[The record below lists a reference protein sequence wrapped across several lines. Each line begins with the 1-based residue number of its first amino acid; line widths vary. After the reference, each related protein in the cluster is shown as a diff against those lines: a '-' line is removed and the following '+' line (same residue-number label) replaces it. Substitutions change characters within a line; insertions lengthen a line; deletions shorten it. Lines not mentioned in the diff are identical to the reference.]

1 MTEPADTAEA
11 RDGGFLAPRPDAKPV
26 DHCFRCGVE
35 TPPGQGLCDEHN
47 PHHLSGPSSTQMHAT
62 IFGGIVLGVI
72 GFFVLAGLLVG
83 TTGPYAAEVIAASA
97 DPNGLI
103 AISFTVTNEGES
115 EGVADCR
122 ITRDGVLRPEDLAL
136 RTAAVPP
143 GETMTFEREI
153 DPRPGGVVAYDPEA
167 MSVICT

>member
-1 MTEPADTAEA
+1 MTEPADAAET
-11 RDGGFLAPRPDAKPV
+11 REGGFLAPKPDAKPV
-26 DHCFRCGVE
+26 DHCFRCGVA
-35 TPPGQGLCDEHN
+35 TPAGQGLCDEHN

-72 GFFVLAGLLVG
+72 GFFLLAGLVVG
-83 TTGPYAAEVIAASA
+83 TTGPYTAEVITASA
-97 DPNGLI
+97 DPDGLI

-122 ITRDGVLRPEDLAL
+122 VTRDGVLRPEDLAF
-136 RTAAVPP
+136 RTATVAA
-143 GETMTFEREI
+143 GESMTFEREI
-153 DPRPGGVVAYDPEA
+153 SPRPGGVVAYDTAA